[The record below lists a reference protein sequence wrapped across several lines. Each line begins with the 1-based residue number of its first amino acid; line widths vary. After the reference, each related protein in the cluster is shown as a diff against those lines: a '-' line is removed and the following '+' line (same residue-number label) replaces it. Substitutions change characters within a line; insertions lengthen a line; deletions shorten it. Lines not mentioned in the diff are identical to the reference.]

1 MVDSDYH
8 LFAIFSQ
15 LGLFDDHNVT
25 INNISVFYGVTADT
39 QRVGIFSDQF

>member
-15 LGLFDDHNVT
+15 LGLFDDHVVT
-25 INNISVFYGVTADT
+25 INNIVVLHLVTADT
-39 QRVGIFSDQF
+39 QRVGVFSDQF